1 MFMEDVV
8 RRIGDRVIESL
19 RTHWRQRSH
28 VALGIALEGGRVDRV
43 DVDPS
48 GRVRL
53 IGWTVAPVPPEFTV
67 AVNGTPA
74 RAVRWFE
81 LSRSDHSMP
90 RRGYCIEFAGPCN
103 GLARTV
109 TVHLDGREL
118 TRLEPLL
125 PLQEP
130 HYASLLDEERV
141 LHRADIYGV
150 GPPSPVASAE
160 IVAMARRLPGPILDF
175 GCGSGAL
182 VRELRAAGMET
193 FGLELSRREIVSSL
207 RDDVSRYVTL
217 YDGALP
223 SPFPEGRFQAVV
235 CTEVL
240 EHIPEYKLAAK
251 ELARL
256 APRALVTVPDMSA
269 IPTLFPHSV
278 VPWHLLEATHVN
290 FFTQPSLERL
300 LRQFFAKVSFS
311 RIGAFQVNG
320 TEVFSSLV
328 AHCER

>member
-1 MFMEDVV
+1 MLMGNVV

-28 VALGIALEGGRVDRV
+28 VTLGIAVEGGRVDRI

-53 IGWTVAPVPPEFTV
+53 IGWTAAPAPPQLSV

-74 RAVRWFE
+74 RSVRWFE
-81 LSRSDHSMP
+81 LSRQDLSPP
-90 RRGYCIEFAGPCN
+90 RRGFCIEFAGPCE

-109 TVHLDGREL
+109 TVHLDGREVG
-118 TRLEPLL
+118 RLEPLL
-125 PLQEP
+125 PLHEP
-130 HYASLLDEERV
+130 HYAALLDEERV
-141 LHRADIYGV
+141 LHRTDIYGV
-150 GPPSPVASAE
+150 GPPSPLASAE

-182 VRELRAAGMET
+182 VRELRAAGLET
-193 FGLELSRREIVSSL
+193 VGLELSRREIVCSL
-207 RDDVSRYVTL
+207 RDDVRPYVTL

-223 SPFPEGRFQAVV
+223 SPFPEGTFESVV

-240 EHIPEYKLAAK
+240 EHIPEYELAAK
-251 ELARL
+251 ELARV

-300 LRQFFAKVSFS
+300 LRRFFAKISFS

-320 TEVFSSLV
+320 TEVFTSLV